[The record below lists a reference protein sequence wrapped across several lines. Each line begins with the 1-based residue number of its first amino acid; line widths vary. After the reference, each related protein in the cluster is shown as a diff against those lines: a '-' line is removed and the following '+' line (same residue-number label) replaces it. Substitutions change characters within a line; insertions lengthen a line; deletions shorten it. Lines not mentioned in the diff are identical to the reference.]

1 MKLTSMFL
9 ALAGALILTG
19 CDSPALLS
27 LDPVVTDQEA
37 VFDPTLLGT
46 WGTNQDKDKDLCI
59 FRRDGASGYAITY
72 VSDGSARQFT
82 ARLFRAGEASMLDL
96 TPESSDDFQIAGHAV
111 VRIWTEGGA
120 LRWTYLDTEWL
131 RKQASQ
137 LLPNRAGDKRMV
149 LTAPGAAVRAF
160 VAKYGVDDK
169 AHGDT
174 AEWQRVQF

>member
-1 MKLTSMFL
+1 MKLTSMLL

-27 LDPVVTDQEA
+27 LDPVVTDQDA

-46 WGTNQDKDKDLCI
+46 WGTDQGKDLCI
-59 FRRDGASGYAITY
+59 FRRNGDSGYAITW
-72 VSDGSARQFT
+72 VTDGSARQFT
-82 ARLFRAGEASMLDL
+82 ARLFRVGEASMLDL
-96 TPESSDDFQIAGHAV
+96 TPEGSDDFQIAGHAV
-111 VRIWTEGGA
+111 ARIWTEGGA
-120 LRWTYLDTEWL
+120 LRWSYLDTEWL

-137 LLPNRAGDKRMV
+137 LLPNRTDDKRVV

-160 VAKYGVDDK
+160 VAKYGVDEK

-174 AEWQRVQF
+174 TEWQRVQPF